1 MYNAL
6 LIGIT
11 HKGKTITTTVG
22 STVYE
27 NFSSNLKQ
35 AQLEPGRVPAGFEH
49 RPDLIANLFFGSP
62 EKWWLICETNGIF
75 DPFESLNLNDIINID
90 YGS

>member
-6 LIGIT
+6 LIGIN

-22 STVYE
+22 SPSYE
-27 NFSSNLKQ
+27 NFSVRLKE
-35 AQLEPGRVPAGFEH
+35 ASLEVGRVPAGYEH
-49 RPDLIANLFFGSP
+49 RPDLIANIFLGSP
-62 EKWWLICETNGIF
+62 DKWWLICETNGIF
-75 DPFESLNLNDIINID
+75 DPFESLNINDIISVD